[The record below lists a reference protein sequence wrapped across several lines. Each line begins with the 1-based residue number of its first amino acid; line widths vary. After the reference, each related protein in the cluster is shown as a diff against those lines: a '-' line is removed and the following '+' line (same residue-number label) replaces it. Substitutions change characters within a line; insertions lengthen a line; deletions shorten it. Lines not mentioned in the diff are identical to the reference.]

1 MPTPSQ
7 GPPGRGPSR
16 WRWALLGLLL
26 QASLVGGSVQAA
38 PLINGL
44 GGPAGYGEGVVG
56 PCDDCS
62 SGALQLPFSVNFYG
76 ITYNSFFVNNNG
88 NITFD
93 RSYSSFEP
101 NAFPSLPMIA
111 PFWQDVDTRTQPQG
125 GVTYYNIDDPDRV
138 IATWNLVGRYY
149 NLVDKQNDFQA
160 VLTNRG
166 NGSFQIDFIYN
177 QLQWSTSD
185 SASSPFVGLA
195 SGAGDA
201 VELPGSLS
209 SDSLDKLNLNG
220 GQSGFLVQNGQPSQ
234 IYPTPGPVPMAGAFA
249 ALAWSRKLR
258 GRIRSYR
265 AV

>member
-16 WRWALLGLLL
+16 WRWAFLGLLL

-62 SGALQLPFSVNFYG
+62 SGALPLPFSVNFYG

-93 RSYSSFEP
+93 SSYSSFQP

-138 IATWNLVGRYY
+138 IATWNLVGRYN

-185 SASSPFVGLA
+185 SASFPFVGLA
-195 SGAGDA
+195 SGTGDA